1 MRIDLQPGDDAPR
14 LSPEE
19 RTLIA
24 LRAFPKPIA
33 AACAPWS
40 SAGIGIAF
48 EGENG
53 YPYSNAL
60 TYVGADGERLLVR
73 TKTARPPSRIP
84 VSPITT
90 IDTLQT
96 SFGIYGRRSIAGQVH
111 QRWLEGRPRLS
122 HRELAAASAD
132 AKIEFDRAP
141 RRSVLVRIDGA
152 PVSGTRVDFPD
163 CSGIEIDWSGP
174 TVHCIATAVILDE
187 LELRSGSEEELV
199 HGPAASR

>member
-1 MRIDLQPGDDAPR
+1 MQIDPQSGDGAPR

-19 RTLIA
+19 RTLSA

-33 AACAPWS
+33 VACAPWPS
-40 SAGIGIAF
+40 TGIAIAF

-53 YPYSNAL
+53 YPYSIAL
-60 TYVGADGERLLVR
+60 SYVGADGEKLLVR
-73 TKTARPPSRIP
+73 TKTARPSSQIP

-96 SFGIYGRRSIAGQVH
+96 SFGIYGRRSIAEQVH

-122 HRELAAASAD
+122 HQELVSASAD
-132 AKIEFDRAP
+132 AKIEFDAAP
-141 RRSVLVRIDGA
+141 RRSMLILADGA

-163 CSGIEIDWSGP
+163 CSGIELGWSGQ
-174 TVHCIATAVILDE
+174 TVHCIGTAAALDG
-187 LELRSGSEEELV
+187 LELRSGSEEELARR
-199 HGPAASR
+199 PAAS